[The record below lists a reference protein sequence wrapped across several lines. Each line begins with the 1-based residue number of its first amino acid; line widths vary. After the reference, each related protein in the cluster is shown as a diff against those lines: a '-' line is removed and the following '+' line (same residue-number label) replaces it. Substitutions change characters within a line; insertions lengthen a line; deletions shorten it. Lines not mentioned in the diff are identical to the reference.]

1 MKILVVEDERDL
13 NRIIT
18 KHLKKNNYS
27 VDSCFDGQEALDFI
41 SYSEYDLI
49 ITDIMM
55 PNVDGY
61 EFIDKLRAN
70 KNNTP
75 VIMLTAK
82 DTLEDKI
89 VGLDSGADDYI
100 VKPFEFEELLA
111 RIRVLMRRNYGL
123 ATNIIQI
130 EEVTLDLAKKQVVK
144 SGEIIDLTGKEYEVL
159 EYLMKNKG
167 SILSRDQ
174 ILNHVWDYE
183 YEGASNIVDVII
195 KNIRKKLDR
204 GEGNTII
211 YTKRGLGY
219 FVK

>member
-1 MKILVVEDERDL
+1 M
-13 NRIIT
+13 RI
-18 KHLKKNNYS
+18 NF
-27 VDSCFDGQEALDFI
+27 C
-41 SYSEYDLI
+41 
-49 ITDIMM
+49 
-55 PNVDGY
+55 
-61 EFIDKLRAN
+61 
-70 KNNTP
+70 
-75 VIMLTAK
+75 
-82 DTLEDKI
+82 
-89 VGLDSGADDYI
+89 
-100 VKPFEFEELLA
+100 
-111 RIRVLMRRNYGL
+111 L
-123 ATNIIQI
+123 ATNIIKI
-130 EEVTLDLAKKQVVK
+130 EEVTLDLAKKQVAK